1 MNLFGKDIGIDLG
14 TANTIVHVK
23 GKGIVIREP
32 SVVAINKKTNT
43 IITVGDAA
51 KSMIGRTPGDI
62 VAIRP
67 MRDGVIAD
75 YDITQSM
82 LKYFIRRT
90 VKSTLFSKPR
100 VVICVPSG
108 VTEVEKRAV
117 EEATYHAGGSEVL
130 LIEEPMA
137 AAIGANLPV
146 EEPSGS
152 MVVDI
157 GGGKVMLI
165 DAGNNSDADMV
176 VNYINNL
183 GIEKIDY
190 VIGTHPHEDH
200 IGGMDAV
207 INTFDVGEV
216 MMPKVSTN
224 TKTFEEVL
232 LSIKNKNLKIT
243 SPELGLDYKLG
254 DATFTVLAPVSE
266 KYESLNN
273 YSIVINL
280 NFGET
285 GFLFMGDA
293 EVDSEK
299 DIIDTGIN
307 FASDVVKIGHHGSS
321 TSSSGA
327 FLKKVIPKYAV
338 ISVGADNEYGHP
350 DSIIL
355 NRLKVMGVETLRTD
369 RLGTIVFTSNGK
381 VMSYETIKNSELF
394 PENQ

>member
-1 MNLFGKDIGIDLG
+1 MINDNNKKSKKFNLKENPLFAILVGLLLCISLFSDFITKKPMVSGELK
-14 TANTIVHVK
+14 VHFLDV
-23 GKGIVIREP
+23 GQADSILIQEP
-32 SVVAINKKTNT
+32 S
-43 IITVGDAA
+43 
-51 KSMIGRTPGDI
+51 
-62 VAIRP
+62 
-67 MRDGVIAD
+67 
-75 YDITQSM
+75 
-82 LKYFIRRT
+82 
-90 VKSTLFSKPR
+90 
-100 VVICVPSG
+100 
-108 VTEVEKRAV
+108 
-117 EEATYHAGGSEVL
+117 
-130 LIEEPMA
+130 
-137 AAIGANLPV
+137 
-146 EEPSGS
+146 
-152 MVVDI
+152 
-157 GGGKVMLI
+157 GKVMLI
-165 DAGNNSDADMV
+165 DAGNNSDADMM

-183 GIEKIDY
+183 GIGKIDY

-307 FASDVVKIGHHGSS
+307 FASDVIKIGHHGSS

>member
-130 LIEEPMA
+130 L
-137 AAIGANLPV
+137 
-146 EEPSGS
+146 
-152 MVVDI
+152 
-157 GGGKVMLI
+157 
-165 DAGNNSDADMV
+165 
-176 VNYINNL
+176 NYFIHF
-183 GIEKIDY
+183 Y
-190 VIGTHPHEDH
+190 H
-200 IGGMDAV
+200 
-207 INTFDVGEV
+207 
-216 MMPKVSTN
+216 
-224 TKTFEEVL
+224 L
-232 LSIKNKNLKIT
+232 LLQ
-243 SPELGLDYKLG
+243 LL
-254 DATFTVLAPVSE
+254 
-266 KYESLNN
+266 
-273 YSIVINL
+273 
-280 NFGET
+280 
-285 GFLFMGDA
+285 
-293 EVDSEK
+293 
-299 DIIDTGIN
+299 
-307 FASDVVKIGHHGSS
+307 
-321 TSSSGA
+321 
-327 FLKKVIPKYAV
+327 
-338 ISVGADNEYGHP
+338 
-350 DSIIL
+350 
-355 NRLKVMGVETLRTD
+355 
-369 RLGTIVFTSNGK
+369 
-381 VMSYETIKNSELF
+381 
-394 PENQ
+394 